1 MACCGSEENSC
12 VRLIKHFS
20 KIKEEDWKKEV
31 ELAKEL
37 RQGLEHPNI
46 IKYCWHSESMPP
58 WQITNTLPYCNM
70 LNKWRRKK
78 MHYRKHLVSIQLE
91 FRA

>member
-1 MACCGSEENSC
+1 MHFLVISGIFVVTIPHRSDVGVHNVQCFVFQGFVVAWAGSKKNAC

-46 IKYCWHSESMPP
+46 IKYCWHSAS
-58 WQITNTLPYCNM
+58 T
-70 LNKWRRKK
+70 
-78 MHYRKHLVSIQLE
+78 
-91 FRA
+91 

>member
-1 MACCGSEENSC
+1 MTIPHRSDVGVQNVHENLIFEFSLCFQGFVVAWSGSKKNAC

-46 IKYCWHSESMPP
+46 IKYCWHSAS
-58 WQITNTLPYCNM
+58 T
-70 LNKWRRKK
+70 
-78 MHYRKHLVSIQLE
+78 
-91 FRA
+91 

>member
-1 MACCGSEENSC
+1 MAWSGSKENAC

-37 RQGLEHPNI
+37 REGLEHPNI
-46 IKYCWHSESMPP
+46 IKYCWHSAS
-58 WQITNTLPYCNM
+58 T
-70 LNKWRRKK
+70 
-78 MHYRKHLVSIQLE
+78 
-91 FRA
+91 

>member
-1 MACCGSEENSC
+1 MACSGSEENSR

-20 KIKEEDWKKEV
+20 KIKEEGWSKEV

-46 IKYCWHSESMPP
+46 IKYCWHSASMR
-58 WQITNTLPYCNM
+58 QITNTLSYSN
-70 LNKWRRKK
+70 
-78 MHYRKHLVSIQLE
+78 VE
-91 FRA
+91 